1 MTDVVWSRISGE
13 ESLYVHEQLDY
24 FHLFNHIGLIDRS
37 VNNDLLRCLW
47 VGLINIVY
55 FEVKASLM
63 NTVYKSIQELR
74 LVNKPENGNSMD
86 GQVSP
91 KLT

>member
-1 MTDVVWSRISGE
+1 
-13 ESLYVHEQLDY
+13 
-24 FHLFNHIGLIDRS
+24 
-37 VNNDLLRCLW
+37 
-47 VGLINIVY
+47 
-55 FEVKASLM
+55 M

-91 KLT
+91 KLP